1 MDRHVSLAP
10 LPARRVLVLRRI
22 TVSCVLMVNSYSAEA
37 VFQPMAMAF
46 VLAQA

>member
-1 MDRHVSLAP
+1 MERHVSLAP

-22 TVSCVLMVNSYSAEA
+22 TASCVVMVNSYSAGA